1 MFKPTIL
8 YVRLPLLTGA
18 SSIGGGCGRSR
29 ALLTFLAQ
37 LSVRYSGLALGLR
50 CWCRGTV
57 IRTPVNVGS
66 NIVAHTHL
74 YTVPEES
81 M

>member
-8 YVRLPLLTGA
+8 YVRSPLLTGA
-18 SSIGGGCGRSR
+18 SIGGSGRSR

-37 LSVRYSGLALGLR
+37 LSVQYSGLALGLR
-50 CWCRGTV
+50 CWRRGTV
-57 IRTPVNVGS
+57 IRTSVNVGS